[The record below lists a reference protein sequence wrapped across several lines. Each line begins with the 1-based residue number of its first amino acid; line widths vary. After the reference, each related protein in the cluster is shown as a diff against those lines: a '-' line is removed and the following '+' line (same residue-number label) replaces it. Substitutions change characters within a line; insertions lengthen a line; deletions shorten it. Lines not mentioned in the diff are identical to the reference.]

1 MELIPITE
9 LDKQEICGW
18 HYQGLYQ
25 IYNLPS
31 YAEMKVSSMGFASP
45 EKEKNFYVWRETG
58 HLIGYVNLLEKPDGI
73 FIGIGIQPT
82 LCGQHY
88 GRRLLT
94 EAVRLAQ
101 ELYPGK
107 TLYLEV
113 RTWNQRAVRCYE
125 HVGFVLDGA
134 PYTQTMHRS
143 EGRLSRRG
151 RTCLFVRRQR
161 RAHRSSG
168 IWPVSLLTFFFGPQR
183 ATPR

>member
-45 EKEKNFYVWRETG
+45 EKEKNFYVWRENG

-82 LCGQHY
+82 RKPSGS
-88 GRRLLT
+88 
-94 EAVRLAQ
+94 
-101 ELYPGK
+101 P
-107 TLYLEV
+107 
-113 RTWNQRAVRCYE
+113 
-125 HVGFVLDGA
+125 
-134 PYTQTMHRS
+134 
-143 EGRLSRRG
+143 
-151 RTCLFVRRQR
+151 
-161 RAHRSSG
+161 RSSIPVKRSIWKSAPG
-168 IWPVSLLTFFFGPQR
+168 INAQCVAMST
-183 ATPR
+183 

>member
-9 LDKQEICGW
+9 PDKQEICGW

-45 EKEKNFYVWRETG
+45 EKEKNFYIWRENG

-134 PYTQTMHRS
+134 PYTQTTGVGTDKFYRMVFAGKG
-143 EGRLSRRG
+143 EAQ
-151 RTCLFVRRQR
+151 C
-161 RAHRSSG
+161 
-168 IWPVSLLTFFFGPQR
+168 P
-183 ATPR
+183 